1 MDSLKKYA
9 ASAKVGT
16 PQMTRTP
23 GRTDEV
29 KNHAG
34 GFVFEVNDKA
44 RLDRFLIL
52 GSEGTYYAKAE
63 KITDD
68 NVKFIANLISKD
80 EALVLKS
87 LVEVSTQGKAY
98 RNTPA
103 IFTLAML
110 MVHGKNKVATRA
122 AVNSVVRTAPH
133 LYEFVNFLDSFG
145 GWGRAKR
152 GAVSD
157 WFAGK
162 DAQSLAYQFVKY
174 RGGRDGWT
182 MRDVMRVAH
191 PQGVDAGVGNF
202 ILRGDVNGEVPSVIT
217 DFEEIKRA
225 GSVAEVLRVLE
236 RNPSLPWE
244 TIPTQ
249 FLNERAVWERLFRNG
264 AVKGQALVR
273 NITRLAKVGMFDDLN
288 FAVDYAAAL
297 TDVNMI
303 ERTRLHP
310 INFLNAAV
318 VYRDGQKDR
327 NNSYGYYASSRSKSW
342 NTQGIISDALDE
354 GFHLAFKSVVP
365 AGKRTMV
372 AVDVSGSMSC
382 DAIGLD
388 LSCAQ
393 VSGAMAMTIA
403 RTEPAS
409 MIRGFTTGNGRGWGR
424 SAELTDLGITAKTGL
439 AQAMRNVQKN
449 NFGGTDCAQPMLWAL
464 ENKVDIDTFVV
475 ITDNE
480 TWAGQVKP
488 VDALK
493 RYRQATGIDAR
504 VAVLGVA
511 STGFTIADPRD
522 SGMMDFVGFSSDAPS
537 VLADFSAGRI

>member
-9 ASAKVGT
+9 TSAKVGT

-44 RLDRFLIL
+44 RLERFLIL
-52 GSEGTYYAKAE
+52 GSEGTYYASAQ
-63 KITDD
+63 KITSA
-68 NVKFIANLISKD
+68 NISFLNALIAKD
-80 EALVLKS
+80 EALVLKT
-87 LVEVSTQGKAY
+87 LVDVSVQGKAY

-110 MVHGKNKVATRA
+110 MVHGKNKAATRA
-122 AVNSVVRTAPH
+122 AINSVVRTAPH

-162 DAQSLAYQFVKY
+162 DAESLAFQFIKY

-191 PQGVDAGVGNF
+191 PQGVDTGVGNF
-202 ILRGDVNGEVPSVIT
+202 ILRGEVGDVPAVIT

-225 GSVAEVLRVLE
+225 GSVAEVLSVLE

-249 FLNERAVWERLFRNG
+249 FLNERKVWERLFYGG
-264 AVKGQALVR
+264 AVNGQALVR
-273 NITRLAKVGMFDDLN
+273 NITRLAKIGMFDDLY
-288 FAVDYAAAL
+288 FAADYAKAL
-297 TDVNMI
+297 TDVKMI

-318 VYRDGQKDR
+318 VYREGQKDR
-327 NNSYGYYASSRSKSW
+327 NGSYGYYASARSKSW
-342 NTQGIISDALDE
+342 ATQGIISDALDE
-354 GFHLAFKSVVP
+354 GFHLAFKTVKP
-365 AGKRTMV
+365 AGKRTML
-372 AVDVSGSMSC
+372 AIDVSGSMGC
-382 DAIGLD
+382 DAMGLD

-393 VSGAMAMTIA
+393 VSGAMAMTVA

-424 SAELTDLGITAKTGL
+424 AAELTDLDITARSSL
-439 AQAMRNVQKN
+439 ATAMRNVQKN

-464 ENKVDIDTFVV
+464 ENKVEIDTFVV